1 MNEQAI
7 SFHQTAFNLDE
18 FTNSF
23 SHLKQHQK
31 KKKERNKAKQINEI

>member
-31 KKKERNKAKQINEI
+31 KKKKKETKQNK